1 MSNVYHMGLLT
12 SALCSVALCLD
23 INTTVVLVAVFLHKA
38 PLPAY
43 QRGFFCGD
51 TTIGQP
57 YKNSTVP
64 TLVLIGVGFAVPVVS
79 VSPG

>member
-1 MSNVYHMGLLT
+1 MCATWVHSPLT
-12 SALCSVALCLD
+12 LALWFCLD
-23 INTTVVLVAVFLHKA
+23 VNNTVVLVAAFLHKA

-51 TTIGQP
+51 TTIDLP

>member
-1 MSNVYHMGLLT
+1 L
-12 SALCSVALCLD
+12 ALWFCLD
-23 INTTVVLVAVFLHKA
+23 VNNTVVLVAAFLHKA

-51 TTIGQP
+51 TTIDLP